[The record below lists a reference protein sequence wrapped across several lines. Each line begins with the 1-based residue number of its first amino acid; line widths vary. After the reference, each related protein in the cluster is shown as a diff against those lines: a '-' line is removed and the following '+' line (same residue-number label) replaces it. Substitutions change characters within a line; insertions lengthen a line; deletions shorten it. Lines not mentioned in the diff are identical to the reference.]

1 MNKKLVAGVMM
12 VSIMLPSLVFAQ
24 TDVRSQIESLM
35 SQIRTLQ
42 AQLQTLLQDAASST
56 RAVLGV
62 PPGQLS
68 KAMCI
73 RLGRNL
79 RHGME
84 GEDIRALQ
92 EWLLEDKENAFV
104 GRATGFFGPLTAR
117 AMARF
122 QTGMGIASTTDGS
135 VGPLTRGFF
144 ERQCGKGL
152 GKDDE
157 DKRGKITGEITA
169 VATSSITVG
178 KGEGRSLVVH
188 IAGSTT
194 IQVFASA
201 TSTPTTGTIADLTVG
216 KRVAASG
223 TANADGSLTALEIR
237 VGASTPPPFPAL
249 KKLQRLLKFD
259 NRGKKVQDKI
269 EESNDDDDDEDVDDD
284 DEDEDDD

>member
-42 AQLQTLLQDAASST
+42 AQLHMLLQEAASST
-56 RAVLGV
+56 KATLGV

-84 GEDIRALQ
+84 GEDVRALQ
-92 EWLLEDKENAFV
+92 EWLLEDKENTFI

-122 QTGMGIASTTDGS
+122 QTKLGIASTTDGS

-152 GKDDE
+152 SDDDG
-157 DKRGKITGEITA
+157 DKRGKVAGEITA

-178 KGEGRSLVVH
+178 KGEGKSHVVH
-188 IAGSTT
+188 ITGSTT
-194 IQVFASA
+194 IKVFASA
-201 TSTPTTGTIADLTVG
+201 TSTPTTGTMADLTLG

-269 EESNDDDDDEDVDDD
+269 EESNDDDDEDVDED

>member
-1 MNKKLVAGVMM
+1 MHKKFVAGVMM
-12 VSIMLPSLVFAQ
+12 VSIMLPSLAFAQ

-122 QTGMGIASTTDGS
+122 QTKMGIASITDGS

-188 IAGSTT
+188 ITGSTT

-269 EESNDDDDDEDVDDD
+269 EESNDDDDEDVDED

>member
-42 AQLQTLLQDAASST
+42 AQLHTLLQEAASST
-56 RAVLGV
+56 KAKLGV

-79 RHGME
+79 RHGIE
-84 GEDIRALQ
+84 GEDVRALQ
-92 EWLLEDKENAFV
+92 EWLLEDKENSFI
-104 GRATGFFGPLTAR
+104 GRPTGFFGPLTAR

-122 QTGMGIASTTDGS
+122 QTGMGIPSTTDGS

-152 GKDDE
+152 SDDDG
-157 DKRGKITGEITA
+157 DKRGKVAGEITA

-178 KGEGRSLVVH
+178 KGEGKSH
-188 IAGSTT
+188 
-194 IQVFASA
+194 
-201 TSTPTTGTIADLTVG
+201 
-216 KRVAASG
+216 
-223 TANADGSLTALEIR
+223 
-237 VGASTPPPFPAL
+237 
-249 KKLQRLLKFD
+249 
-259 NRGKKVQDKI
+259 
-269 EESNDDDDDEDVDDD
+269 
-284 DEDEDDD
+284 